1 MSNNF
6 TGDWGISAVLTNFPN
21 DQDLHNEVNA
31 KEISLN
37 FLREHPIQNANAD

>member
-6 TGDWGISAVLTNFPN
+6 TGDWGISAVLNNFPN

-37 FLREHPIQNANAD
+37 FLKEHPL